1 MKSLCLFLALGFGL
15 YACSPSSKEK
25 TESNAT
31 ESSSLSTDS
40 QGTVPEGFVAY
51 TFRQKG
57 SVETF
62 FVKLNGET
70 LLLEDIMFQ
79 GANDPAPIKLRILS
93 EDEESLRLSVE
104 RSDNQEK
111 MTISKDWM
119 MAGVRYLNAEES
131 ITYSPEFLCY
141 APDGQVLATSAGPI
155 FAPFAY
161 KADAQSK
168 LQEVELLGDG
178 MSQTNTDG
186 SSSFQVKLPGK
197 EGIYKIT
204 PQPYEEG
211 NPITK
216 LLLEDAQGKQ
226 TLFVEKK

>member
-1 MKSLCLFLALGFGL
+1 MKSLCLFLALGL
-15 YACSPSSKEK
+15 WLCACSPTPQEK
-25 TESNAT
+25 TE
-31 ESSSLSTDS
+31 ESPQKDTVQNTNS
-40 QGTVPEGFVAY
+40 QSGIPEGFVAY
-51 TFRQKG
+51 TFRDKG
-57 SVETF
+57 SVEIF
-62 FVKLNGET
+62 FVKLNSET
-70 LLLEDIMFQ
+70 LALEDIMFQ
-79 GANDPAPIKLRILS
+79 GSQDTAPVQLTVIA
-93 EDEESLRLSVE
+93 EDEESRRLSVE

-111 MTISKDWM
+111 MTISKDWL

-141 APDGQVLATSAGPI
+141 APDGQVLATSAGPM